1 MKMRQIITY
10 QKKLWNKRKRE
21 NLNLNKKDKS
31 K

>member
-1 MKMRQIITY
+1 MKMRQITTY
-10 QKKLWNKRKRE
+10 RKKLWNKRKRE